1 MNSRPRLIPQGMWIP
16 YILVA
21 SCFAWWGFA
30 NCITDPL
37 VKVFKDIY
45 DNLSHTESAL
55 IQFAF
60 YAAYFCLAIPGGII
74 NRRYSYKHGILSGLG
89 ISMLGCFLFYPASLS
104 NNFYTFLIAFYV
116 LASGLAVLETAASPY
131 ILSMGA
137 AETATQ
143 RLNLAGAFVP
153 TGSIAGVLISKY
165 FVLEKLELLSG
176 ESSAMSP
183 EQVQAG
189 QLSIVITPYILAGF
203 VLIFV
208 WLLMLSV
215 RIQKPSDIEA
225 SREHQLDLIPSVKR
239 LCGNSNYLFAVVAQ
253 FFYVGLQIS
262 VWTFTI
268 HYVTEQ
274 LGIKGSEALN
284 YQTAALVAFMVA
296 RFICTGLMSY
306 LRPSTLLLIMALLGA
321 VCCLIVMFVG
331 GAIGVY
337 ALVSISAC
345 MSLMFPTIFGLG
357 TKGLGEDIKFGS
369 SGLIMAILG
378 GALIPLAQASL
389 VDALN
394 VNYSYAVPM
403 ICCLVIAIFAVFSH
417 RIPASDEAV

>member
-1 MNSRPRLIPQGMWIP
+1 MFIP

-74 NRRYSYKHGILSGLG
+74 NRKFSYKHGILSGLG
-89 ISMLGCFLFYPASLS
+89 ISMVGCFLFYPASLS

-153 TGSIAGVLISKY
+153 TGSIVGILISKY
-165 FVLEKLELLSG
+165 FVLEKLELLG
-176 ESSAMSP
+176 DGGGGLDAT
-183 EQVQAG
+183 QVQAE
-189 QLSIVITPYILAGF
+189 QLSIVITPYIIAGC
-203 VLIFV
+203 VLIAV

-215 RIQKPSDIEA
+215 KIQKPADLA
-225 SREHQLDLIPSVKR
+225 ATKADTLDFMPAVKR
-239 LCGNSNYLFAVVAQ
+239 LIGNFNYLYAVVAQ
-253 FFYVGLQIS
+253 FFYVGVQIS

-296 RFICTGLMSY
+296 RFICTGLMSFI
-306 LRPSTLLLIMALLGA
+306 RPSTLLMVMALAGVA
-321 VCCLIVMFVG
+321 CCLVVIFVG
-331 GAIGVY
+331 GLVGVY
-337 ALVSISAC
+337 ALVGISAC

-378 GALIPLAQASL
+378 GALIPLFQAGL
-389 VDALN
+389 VDIAN

-403 ICCLVIAIFAVFSH
+403 VCFIVIGSFALFSH
-417 RIPASDEAV
+417 RIPVGDQAN

>member
-1 MNSRPRLIPQGMWIP
+1 MNHKPRLIPKGMWIP
-16 YILVA
+16 YCLVA

-74 NRRYSYKHGILSGLG
+74 NRKFSYKHGILTGLG
-89 ISMLGCFLFYPASLS
+89 ISMMGCFLFYPASLS
-104 NNFYTFLIAFYV
+104 NNFYTFLVAFYV

-131 ILSMGA
+131 ILSMGDA
-137 AETATQ
+137 RTATQ

-153 TGSIAGVLISKY
+153 TGSIVGVLISKF
-165 FVLEKLELLSG
+165 FVLGKLEQLPQENGGLSA
-176 ESSAMSP
+176 ELI
-183 EQVQAG
+183 QAD
-189 QLSIVITPYILAGF
+189 QLSIVISPYLVAGF
-203 VLIFV
+203 VLILV
-208 WLLMLSV
+208 WLLMLFT
-215 RIQKPSDIEA
+215 RIQKTADGGGSA
-225 SREHQLDLIPSVKR
+225 ARQLDFVPVVKR
-239 LCGNSNYLFAVVAQ
+239 LLGNSNYLYAVVAQ
-253 FFYVGLQIS
+253 FFYVGVQIS

-274 LGIKGSEALN
+274 LNIKGSEALN

-296 RFICTGLMSY
+296 RFICTALMSKM
-306 LRPSTLLLIMALLGA
+306 RPSTLLLIMALAGV
-321 VCCLIVMFVG
+321 VCCLTVIFVG
-331 GAIGVY
+331 GTIGVY

-357 TKGLGEDIKFGS
+357 TKGLGEDIQLGS

-378 GALIPLAQASL
+378 GALIPLVQARL
-389 VDALN
+389 VDISS
-394 VNYSYAVPM
+394 VSVSYVVPM
-403 ICCLVIAIFAVFSH
+403 VCFLMIAGFAIFSH
-417 RIPASDEAV
+417 RIPATEEAV

>member
-1 MNSRPRLIPQGMWIP
+1 MNSRPRLIPKGMLIP
-16 YILVA
+16 YCLVA

-74 NRRYSYKHGILSGLG
+74 IRKFSYKSGILAGLG
-89 ISMLGCFLFYPASLS
+89 ISMIGCFLFYPASLS

-153 TGSIAGVLISKY
+153 TGSIVGVLISKF
-165 FVLEKLELLSG
+165 FVLQKLEQLEVGGSGLDSG
-176 ESSAMSP
+176 EI
-183 EQVQAG
+183 QAE
-189 QLSIVITPYILAGF
+189 QLSIVISPYILAGC
-203 VLIFV
+203 VLILV
-208 WLLMLSV
+208 WLLVLFT
-215 RIQKPSDIEA
+215 RIQKSTLA
-225 SREHQLDLIPSVKR
+225 ATTVGQQLDFIPALKR
-239 LCGNSNYLFAVVAQ
+239 LLRNFNYLYAVVAQ
-253 FFYVGLQIS
+253 FFYVGVQIS

-274 LGIKGSEALN
+274 LEIKGSDALN

-306 LRPSTLLLIMALLGA
+306 IRPSTLLLVMALAGA
-321 VCCLIVMFVG
+321 GCCLVVSLVG
-331 GAIGVY
+331 GTIGVY

-378 GALIPLAQASL
+378 GALIPLAQAWL
-389 VDALN
+389 VDTTT
-394 VNYSYAVPM
+394 VSYSYFVPLVCFVM
-403 ICCLVIAIFAVFSH
+403 IASFAVFSH
-417 RIPASDEAV
+417 RVPVVEKPA

>member
-1 MNSRPRLIPQGMWIP
+1 MNAKPRVIPKGMLIP

-45 DNLSHTESAL
+45 DNLSHTQSAL

-74 NRRYSYKHGILSGLG
+74 NHKFSYKHGILSGLG
-89 ISMLGCFLFYPASLS
+89 ISMIGCFLFYPASLS

-137 AETATQ
+137 PETATQ

-153 TGSIAGVLISKY
+153 TGSIVGVLISKY
-165 FVLEKLELLSG
+165 FVLEKLELLGGSENG
-176 ESSAMSP
+176 LSP
-183 EQVQAG
+183 EQIQAE
-189 QLSIVITPYILAGF
+189 QLSIVITPYIIAGC
-203 VLIFV
+203 VLILV

-215 RIQKPSDIEA
+215 KIQKNSDVH
-225 SREHQLDLIPSVKR
+225 STDGLDFVPAVKR
-239 LCGNSNYLFAVVAQ
+239 LLKNGNYLFAVVAQ
-253 FFYVGLQIS
+253 FFYVGVQIS

-274 LGIKGSEALN
+274 LGIEGSEALN

-296 RFICTGLMSY
+296 RFICTGLMTFMRS
-306 LRPSTLLLIMALLGA
+306 SSLLFIMALAG
-321 VCCLIVMFVG
+321 VGCCLVVIFVG
-331 GAIGVY
+331 GPVGVY
-337 ALVSISAC
+337 ALVGISAC

-378 GALIPLAQASL
+378 GALIPLFQAGL
-389 VDALN
+389 VDIAN
-394 VNYSYAVPM
+394 VSVSYAVPA
-403 ICCLVIAIFAVFSH
+403 ICFLVIASFALFSH
-417 RIPASDEAV
+417 RIPAAERHA